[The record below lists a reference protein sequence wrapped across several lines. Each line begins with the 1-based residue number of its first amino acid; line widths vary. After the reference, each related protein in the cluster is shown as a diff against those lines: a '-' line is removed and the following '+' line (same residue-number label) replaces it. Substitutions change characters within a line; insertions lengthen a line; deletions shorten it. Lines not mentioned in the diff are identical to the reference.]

1 MTKTPSPS
9 HRRAHPTRRDGTNDN
24 QKKSGRGNKDDKDDD
39 AIIQITNTP
48 TPAKWPGH
56 YICLV
61 LDCDKQ
67 SQSHT
72 DGYCRLHYNRIKKMK
87 KGRIEVVEETPTKN
101 NIAAD
106 SKRKR
111 RRKNVDSDEDG
122 SESGST
128 NNKKSQQKRRRQQKQ
143 REQQLVATTT
153 KKETRN
159 RKQLKHHRSPK
170 RRIKSRPVYTELD
183 DSEFEDDDDDDD
195 DDEEE
200 EEDTDD
206 AITATT
212 LNSRRRKNTKWRPSS
227 EQQLLQQ
234 KRKYN
239 RRGMRML
246 RGQEYSDDDDDIEV
260 LEDTEDDD
268 EEEVVFISSS
278 PGRSRRSNNR
288 TNGNNSRRNSTS
300 SRQGQQVKKRKLDSS
315 STPPVKKMRHNSDST
330 HTMTARG
337 NNNSSRRR
345 GKSTG
350 DDDGDDGNLPPF
362 DIKPSESLLLSSKKE
377 GGTGRLRLRNK
388 NNTERILLERTRHE
402 LLTGRDYWICT
413 TCIKSVPSLTLT
425 CEHCNQLISFV
436 PLTMNEFMR
445 FVHRQR
451 SIGNKSYTTTTTL
464 ARDEE
469 VDKSSMAMSMGV
481 EFQTEQ
487 EQTSQLETADA
498 EMKSLKSEV
507 SSFTN
512 LQIQK
517 EQGFIMEQTS
527 PIVTS
532 IPEEQSNI
540 ITEGSVVVVQSRT
553 WIGINRLGGVGRV
566 IKVHNTAAGN
576 ETNNAT
582 NKYDVAYV
590 LGGRESNVDASFVT
604 LYIDTD

>member
-24 QKKSGRGNKDDKDDD
+24 QKKSGRGGKDDD
-39 AIIQITNTP
+39 DDAAIIQITNTP

-56 YICLV
+56 YFCLV

-67 SQSHT
+67 SQSKM
-72 DGYCRLHYNRIKKMK
+72 DGYCKLHYNRIKKMK
-87 KGRIEVVEETPTKN
+87 KGRIEVVETPTRN
-101 NIAAD
+101 NMAAD
-106 SKRKR
+106 SKQKQ
-111 RRKNVDSDEDG
+111 RRKNVDSDEDS
-122 SESGST
+122 SESRST
-128 NNKKSQQKRRRQQKQ
+128 NKKSQQKRRRRRPPPQQKQ
-143 REQQLVATTT
+143 REQQLAATT
-153 KKETRN
+153 KKKEARN
-159 RKQLKHHRSPK
+159 RKQLKLHRSPR

-183 DSEFEDDDDDDD
+183 DSEFEDN
-195 DDEEE
+195 DEDED
-200 EEDTDD
+200 EDTDD
-206 AITATT
+206 AVTATT

-239 RRGMRML
+239 RRRMRKL
-246 RGQEYSDDDDDIEV
+246 RGQEYSDDDIEV

-268 EEEVVFISSS
+268 DEEEEVVFISSS
-278 PGRSRRSNNR
+278 PGRSRRSNNS
-288 TNGNNSRRNSTS
+288 TTGNNSRRNSTS

-315 STPPVKKMRHNSDST
+315 STPTIKKMRHNGDST

-425 CEHCNQLISFV
+425 CDHCNQLISFV

-469 VDKSSMAMSMGV
+469 VDKSSMAIQSSMGV

-517 EQGFIMEQTS
+517 EQGFIMEHTS

-532 IPEEQSNI
+532 IPEEQSNS
-540 ITEGSVVVVQSRT
+540 ITEGSLVVVQSRT
-553 WIGINRLGGVGRV
+553 WPGINKLGGVGRV

-576 ETNNAT
+576 NETNNAI

>member
-9 HRRAHPTRRDGTNDN
+9 HRRAHPTRRDSTNDN
-24 QKKSGRGNKDDKDDD
+24 QKKSGRGNKDNDD
-39 AIIQITNTP
+39 IIQITNTP

-67 SQSHT
+67 SQSQT
-72 DGYCRLHYNRIKKMK
+72 DGYCKRHYNRIKRMK
-87 KGRIEVVEETPTKN
+87 KGRIEVVETPTKN
-101 NIAAD
+101 NTAAAD
-106 SKRKR
+106 SKQKQ
-111 RRKNVDSDEDG
+111 RRKNVDSDEDS
-122 SESGST
+122 SESGESRSSSSLST
-128 NNKKSQQKRRRQQKQ
+128 NKKSQQKRRRRRRPQQKQ
-143 REQQLVATTT
+143 REQQLAATTT

-159 RKQLKHHRSPK
+159 RKQLMLQCSPR

-183 DSEFEDDDDDDD
+183 DSEFEDNDD
-195 DDEEE
+195 
-200 EEDTDD
+200 EDTDD
-206 AITATT
+206 ALTATT
-212 LNSRRRKNTKWRPSS
+212 LNSRRRKNTKWRPPS

-239 RRGMRML
+239 RRRMRKL
-246 RGQEYSDDDDDIEV
+246 RGQECYSDDDIEV

-268 EEEVVFISSS
+268 DEEVVFISSS

-315 STPPVKKMRHNSDST
+315 STPTVKKMRHNGDYT
-330 HTMTARG
+330 HTMTAGG

-345 GKSTG
+345 GKSTK

-469 VDKSSMAMSMGV
+469 VYKSSMAIQSSMGV
-481 EFQTEQ
+481 ETVKISQTEQ

-512 LQIQK
+512 LHIQK
-517 EQGFIMEQTS
+517 EQGFIMEHTS

-532 IPEEQSNI
+532 IPEEQSNS
-540 ITEGSVVVVQSRT
+540 ITEGSLVVVQSRT
-553 WIGINRLGGVGRV
+553 WPGINKLGGVGRV
-566 IKVHNTAAGN
+566 IKVHLTAAG
-576 ETNNAT
+576 
-582 NKYDVAYV
+582 KKV
-590 LGGRESNVDASFVT
+590 
-604 LYIDTD
+604 